1 MAAAHSGRGGPR
13 GRVGY
18 HGHAM
23 DLNERTRN
31 GGPAVIDTSRWP
43 RVSLDVLTEIHLDP
57 RNVRLDGIHYEVEAD
72 IMADL
77 FANEGALDLIEGIV
91 TVGYLTFETP
101 VVVKDGDRNIVVE
114 GNRRVAALK
123 AIQNP
128 MLVPSHQ
135 TRIAALIE
143 AIPDR
148 PALTRLEVLVAP
160 SRDEAD
166 QMIAAIHAG
175 KNLRKA
181 WTPARQAAFFEA
193 QIAAGRTMAD
203 LLTRYP
209 TANVRRFVLR
219 AGMIRRF
226 RQVKYEDPAL
236 TSFLAERDLASG
248 LSTLARVYESKEF
261 QELIGLRLESDGS
274 LTMSVSAE
282 VFDAMA
288 TTMVQGLVDGDL
300 NTRSLNRKDAPRF
313 QMLLSELTRLRDEA
327 SGVAGE
333 KAGGRGRTA
342 SASSAAHG
350 LPPGQSSGDKRS
362 SASQPSASDGS
373 SSSDGRATAAAKRP
387 RRRLTRYLD
396 PPPVP
401 DRYPAGVRECVNEL
415 SGLNVVKFPN
425 IAFVAL
431 RTILERSLKA
441 YAELESRDIKAER
454 KIKRKYVYL
463 EDCLEWLES
472 YVDGQGASNLKAPIR
487 MVLASR
493 LVAYPGSKESLDAAQ
508 HNPHLVAEP
517 DQVIAAW
524 NGMES
529 IMRFLMRP

>member
-1 MAAAHSGRGGPR
+1 M
-13 GRVGY
+13 
-18 HGHAM
+18 
-23 DLNERTRN
+23 
-31 GGPAVIDTSRWP
+31 IDTSQWP
-43 RVSLDVLTEIHLDP
+43 RVSLDVLSEIHLDP

-77 FANEGALDLIEGIV
+77 FANEGALDLIEGIA
-91 TVGYLTFETP
+91 TVGFLTFETP

-148 PALTRLEVLVAP
+148 AALGRLEVLVAP

-203 LLTRYP
+203 LLARYP

-226 RQVKYEDPAL
+226 RQVNYKDPAL
-236 TSFLAERDLASG
+236 ASFLAERDLASG

-261 QELIGLRLESDGS
+261 QDLVGLQLEPDGS

-282 VFDAMA
+282 VFEAMA

-313 QMLLSELTRLRDEA
+313 QMLLSELTRLRDET
-327 SGVAGE
+327 AG
-333 KAGGRGRTA
+333 AGKSSKRGRPTLNGP
-342 SASSAAHG
+342 AAG
-350 LPPGQSSGDKRS
+350 TDSQAQGMGGDGQGTSRRLD
-362 SASQPSASDGS
+362 
-373 SSSDGRATAAAKRP
+373 ATAPPAEQPKAAVNRP
-387 RRRLTRYLD
+387 RRRQTRYLE

-401 DRYPAGVRECVNEL
+401 DRYPAGVRECVKEL
-415 SGLNVVKFPN
+415 SALDVQKFPN

-454 KIKRKYVYL
+454 KIKGKYVYL
-463 EDCLEWLES
+463 EHCLQWLEG
-472 YVDGQGASNLKAPIR
+472 YVDGQGAGNLRAQIR

-517 DQVIAAW
+517 DQVVAAW